1 MFTAPAAFFAG
12 LAFGIMFTALGLM
25 ADERKAKKVNKN
37 RRRKFTPATL

>member
-25 ADERKAKKVNKN
+25 ADERKTKEE
-37 RRRKFTPATL
+37 